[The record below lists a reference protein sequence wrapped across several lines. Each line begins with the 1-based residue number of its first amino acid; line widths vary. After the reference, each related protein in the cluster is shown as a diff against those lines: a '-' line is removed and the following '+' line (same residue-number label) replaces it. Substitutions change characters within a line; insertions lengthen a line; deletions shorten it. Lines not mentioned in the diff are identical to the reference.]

1 MNHKNYIKNPV
12 KISTLLPKVF
22 KPLKKKNDGLL
33 LEIKLNWEKILKP
46 ELSSRC
52 FAHSLK
58 KINNSKIILIIT
70 TNERNILELSYSSDE
85 IKMQINEFFKTT
97 VINEIKFK
105 KSLQN

>member
-12 KISTLLPKVF
+12 KIATLLPKVF

-52 FAHSLK
+52 FASSLK
-58 KINNSKIILIIT
+58 KINNSKILIIS

>member
-46 ELSSRC
+46 ELNSRC
-52 FAHSLK
+52 FAYSLK
-58 KINNSKIILIIT
+58 KINNSKILIIT

>member
-1 MNHKNYIKNPV
+1 MNRKSYIKNPV

-33 LEIKLNWEKILKP
+33 LEIKLNWEKILTP

-52 FAHSLK
+52 FAYSLK
-58 KINNSKIILIIT
+58 KINNSKILIIT

>member
-46 ELSSRC
+46 KLSSRC
-52 FAHSLK
+52 FASSLK
-58 KINNSKIILIIT
+58 KINNSKILIIT
-70 TNERNILELSYSSDE
+70 TKERNILELSYSSDE

>member
-22 KPLKKKNDGLL
+22 KHLKKKNDGLL

-52 FAHSLK
+52 FAYSLR
-58 KINNSKIILIIT
+58 KINNSKILTIT
-70 TNERNILELSYSSDE
+70 TNDRNILELSYSSNE

>member
-52 FAHSLK
+52 FAYSLR
-58 KINNSKIILIIT
+58 KINNSKILTIT
-70 TNERNILELSYSSDE
+70 TNDRNILELSYSSNE

>member
-1 MNHKNYIKNPV
+1 MNRKNYINNPV

-33 LEIKLNWEKILKP
+33 LEIKLNWEKILRP

-52 FAHSLK
+52 FAASLK
-58 KINNSKIILIIT
+58 KINNSKILIIT

>member
-1 MNHKNYIKNPV
+1 MNQKNNFKNPV
-12 KISTLLPKVF
+12 KISTILPKVF
-22 KPLKKKNDGLL
+22 KPLKKKNDGVL

-52 FAHSLK
+52 FASSLK
-58 KINNSKIILIIT
+58 KINNSKTLIIAA
-70 TNERNILELSYSSDE
+70 NERNILELSYSSDE
-85 IKMQINEFFKTT
+85 IKMQINEFFRTT

>member
-12 KISTLLPKVF
+12 KIATLLPKVF

-46 ELSSRC
+46 ELNSRC
-52 FAHSLK
+52 FAYSLK
-58 KINNSKIILIIT
+58 KINNSKILIIS

-97 VINEIKFK
+97 VINKIKFK